1 MLRALWTW
9 LPFASG
15 TWRAFDEPFAYAN
28 NRWFFDKSVWQK
40 MFRTMSSCG
49 FNAIV
54 FANTHPFPFMVDLPA
69 YPEARVIAEEDLRAY
84 QGMCRWVFDTAVEYD
99 IAPYLL
105 FFSIYYP
112 RPMLES
118 RGIPAQ
124 ARDKHGA
131 YVPTDLALEYTH
143 YCVREFLSTYPQVA
157 GVFAD
162 ASEAVSGRRAEFL
175 QQAVV
180 DALDAVR
187 PDAALYIRGWCG
199 EPEEFV
205 SGIKRRGNRSITY
218 SIKYTWEHLVDP
230 NPDPMFTRWVEAAGA
245 PSVAAEFWISNFE
258 PWTSFSYETAEAIL
272 ENLADLGCAG
282 FSMHPLSLYE
292 WPGTSDTGFRYQ
304 FQRDLVWYSIW
315 GGSGLE
321 RLLDQGRPRWL
332 LRNQKLIPG
341 FQAAS
346 RIMELLALYF
356 AGDRQNQ
363 WHPQFCS
370 IRDYGTCEEPM
381 LAAQQAAPPRL
392 FSVEDMLHLDDQPVF
407 WGRDWWHEITG
418 DRVVHLAEYVASGT
432 PENAYGP
439 DELIEELADLAEQ
452 AVSAGEKGMR
462 SASGEKELP
471 SFARDAFCMGR
482 LGEFY
487 VERLRAALSHARGD
501 DAEALEHMSRALGLY
516 RDIRAVDRSHRAPF
530 RVVTGRCALI
540 CDWLDVI
547 QALEAEY
554 EDASRGEFNRGVS
567 YPIGKL
573 SGTA

>member
-1 MLRALWTW
+1 
-9 LPFASG
+9 
-15 TWRAFDEPFAYAN
+15 
-28 NRWFFDKSVWQK
+28 

-54 FANTHPFPFMVDLPA
+54 LANTHPFPFLVDLPA
-69 YPEARVIAEEDLRAY
+69 YPDARVVSEEDLRGC
-84 QGMCRWVFDTAVEYD
+84 QRMCHWILETAIEYE

-112 RPMLES
+112 APMLES
-118 RGIPAQ
+118 RAGLRQAQ
-124 ARDKHGA
+124 DGRGA
-131 YVPTDLALEYTH
+131 YSPTDFALEYAH
-143 YCVREFLSTYPQVA
+143 YCVRELLQTYPELA
-157 GVFAD
+157 GIFVD
-162 ASEAVSGRRAEFL
+162 ASESVADGRAQFVQR
-175 QQAVV
+175 AVV
-180 DALDAVR
+180 DALDSVR
-187 PDAALYIRGWCG
+187 PDAALFVRGWCAD
-199 EPEEFV
+199 PSEFV
-205 SGIKRRGNRSITY
+205 PNIRRRGGKQVSY
-218 SIKYTWEHLVDP
+218 SVKYTWEHLVDA
-230 NPDPMFTRWVEAAGA
+230 NPDPMFTRWVESVGA

-258 PWTSFSYETAEAIL
+258 PWTSFSYDTVEGIL
-272 ENLADLGCAG
+272 ENLTDLGCAG
-282 FSMHPLSLYE
+282 FSLHPLSLYE
-292 WPGTSDTGFRYQ
+292 WPGTSDTNFKYQ
-304 FQRDLVWYSIW
+304 FQRDLVWYSVW
-315 GGSGLE
+315 GGTGLD

-332 LRNQKLIPG
+332 LRNQRLLSG
-341 FQAAS
+341 FQAGS

-370 IRDYGTCEEPM
+370 IRDYDGR
-381 LAAQQAAPPRL
+381 PPHL
-392 FSVEDMLHLDDQPVF
+392 LSVEDMLHLDDQPVF
-407 WGRDWWHEITG
+407 QGRDWWHEITG

-487 VERLRAALSHARGD
+487 LERLRAALAHARGD

-516 RDIRAVDRSHRAPF
+516 RDIRAVDRSHRGPF
-530 RVVTGRCALI
+530 RVITGRCALT

-547 QALEAEY
+547 QALELEY
-554 EDASRGEFNRGVS
+554 ADASQGEFKLGTN
-567 YPIGKL
+567 YPIGRL
-573 SGTA
+573 EGTP